1 MDYIER
7 LAKHWEDHNCS
18 FDARDTLPNGDEVWV
33 YSTLELGLPVL
44 WLKHPNG
51 NLEHYVIHTEGYDK
65 PTGEHWCF
73 GCHCQ
78 MERYEDIWRCP
89 ECGDELYDEDVEL
102 CSAPTEEAS
111 YSDDVEPEEEWL
123 DTYYKENPHIPLDEY
138 DYEGF

>member
-18 FDARDTLPNGDEVWV
+18 FDARDILPNGDEVWV

-65 PTGEHWCF
+65 PTGEHWR
-73 GCHCQ
+73 GMKIYGDARNVVMSYMTRMLNYAVPQ
-78 MERYEDIWRCP
+78 LRKRAIPMMLSQKKSGWTPIIERIRIYHKMNVTMKVFD
-89 ECGDELYDEDVEL
+89 
-102 CSAPTEEAS
+102 
-111 YSDDVEPEEEWL
+111 
-123 DTYYKENPHIPLDEY
+123 
-138 DYEGF
+138 